1 LKIINGLIEA
11 DSGEVM
17 VFGQKVNYRDSVELR
32 RKIGFVLQQPAL
44 FPHMTTQ
51 QNIEVVPKLLDW
63 DTDRRRARTS
73 ELLDLLGMDPDS
85 FRDRYPSE
93 LSGGQQQR
101 VGIARALAANP
112 ELILFDEPFSAL
124 DPITRGDLQN
134 EILRLKEKLHKT
146 TVFVTHDIREAFLLG
161 DEVVILNE
169 GKIVQSGTPSDIEAA
184 PANDFVQRFIE
195 TGDA

>member
-1 LKIINGLIEA
+1 
-11 DSGEVM
+11 M

>member
-1 LKIINGLIEA
+1 MP
-11 DSGEVM
+11 DSGSIE
-17 VFGQKVNYRDSVELR
+17 VFGENLKAVDRVAFR

-44 FPHMTTQ
+44 FPHYTVQ
-51 QNIEVVPKLLDW
+51 QNIEVVPKLLRW
-63 DTDRRRARTS
+63 ESEKRSKRTE
-73 ELLDLLGMDPDS
+73 ELLELMGLPGND
-85 FRDRYPSE
+85 FAERYPSE

-101 VGIARALAANP
+101 IGIARALAADP

-134 EILRLKEKLHKT
+134 EVLRLKEKFHKT

-169 GKIVQSGTPSDIEAA
+169 GKIVQSGAPSEIEAA
-184 PANDFVQRFIE
+184 PANDFVKRFIE